1 MIDRMACKLADGRA
15 GVHSPCAG
23 VQTDVHACMCQVL
36 ACTSTCMRACARC
49 RRAHRPACVHVP
61 GAGVHIGVLACTWV
75 AQAYRRDIPGCQTD
89 VHACSLMPT
98 KSIQYCRRAA
108 AIESEQQ
115 LQRELDL
122 SRGRCGVCDDPARGA
137 VVGALENNLIRVR
150 EI

>member
-1 MIDRMACKLADGRA
+1 
-15 GVHSPCAG
+15 
-23 VQTDVHACMCQVL
+23 MCQVL
-36 ACTSTCMRACARC
+36 ACRSTCMRACARC
-49 RRAHRPACVHVP
+49 WRAHRA
-61 GAGVHIGVLACTWV
+61 AGVHIGLLACTWV
-75 AQAYRRDIPGCQTD
+75 AQAYRRDIPGFQTD

-150 EI
+150 EVGGIQKIEYLRTQLQIQSLA

>member
-1 MIDRMACKLADGRA
+1 MIDRMACKLADGRP
-15 GVHSPCAG
+15 GVHLPCAG
-23 VQTDVHACMCQVL
+23 VHVGLL
-36 ACTSTCMRACARC
+36 ACA
-49 RRAHRPACVHVP
+49 
-61 GAGVHIGVLACTWV
+61 WV
-75 AQAYRRDIPGCQTD
+75 AQAYRRDIPGFQTD

-137 VVGALENNLIRVR
+137 VVGALENKLIRAR
-150 EI
+150 EIGGVQKLEYIHTGMQN